1 MHATK
6 GINIKHGFV
15 CFPYKRWS
23 ILSVMLTKQTLDLW
37 FGYRKMGCSYKV
49 FVFWDGRSNVQVNF
63 LMTLSNVGVVLLTLM
78 IGEEVSPWTNSR
90 SGETWAAWPW
100 ARFPSVSFTAF
111 FVPSPISDG
120 LNKLCTNKTSVADIN
135 YQRYHCQALSFSR
148 HCAFVYDRLLWL
160 KM

>member
-1 MHATK
+1 
-6 GINIKHGFV
+6 
-15 CFPYKRWS
+15 
-23 ILSVMLTKQTLDLW
+23 
-37 FGYRKMGCSYKV
+37 MGCSYEV

-111 FVPSPISDG
+111 FVPSPVSDG
-120 LNKLCTNKTSVADIN
+120 LNKLCTNKTSVTVIN

-148 HCAFVYDRLLWL
+148 HCAFVYDRFVYIMPGNVVEICKQTNHHLTWVIVTRLPRITNWN
-160 KM
+160 KY